1 MKKLVVLIL
10 SYILLSS
17 DAFAGSCPALLKQ
30 VDEKI
35 TNSTL
40 TPEALKEVKTLRD
53 QGETAHKTGKHADSV
68 KILEEALKKLG

>member
-10 SYILLSS
+10 SYILFSS
-17 DAFAGSCPALLKQ
+17 TAFAGSCPALLKQ

-40 TPEALKEVKTLRD
+40 APEALKEVKTLRD

>member
-10 SYILLSS
+10 SYILFSS
-17 DAFAGSCPALLKQ
+17 TAFAGSCPALLKQ

-40 TPEALKEVKTLRD
+40 APEVLKEVKTLRD

-68 KILEEALKKLG
+68 KILEEVLKKLG

>member
-17 DAFAGSCPALLKQ
+17 AAFAGSCPALLKQ

-35 TNSTL
+35 TKSKL
-40 TPEALKEVKTLRD
+40 APEAMKAVKTLRD
-53 QGETAHKTGKHADSV
+53 QGEAAHKSGKHADSV

>member
-10 SYILLSS
+10 SYILLSTS
-17 DAFAGSCPALLKQ
+17 AFAGSCPLLLKQ

-35 TNSTL
+35 TNSKL
-40 TPEALKEVKTLRD
+40 APEALKEVKTLRD
-53 QGETAHKTGKHADSV
+53 QGEKAHKTGKHADSV

>member
-10 SYILLSS
+10 SYILLSTA
-17 DAFAGSCPALLKQ
+17 AFAGSCPLLLKQ

-35 TNSTL
+35 TKSKL
-40 TPEALKEVKTLRD
+40 ASEAMKEVKTLRD
-53 QGETAHKTGKHADSV
+53 QGEAAHKSGKHSDSV